1 MHSLPRS
8 HGLQWKTVEA
18 GNYVHKEHDK
28 VTINV
33 RAALVGITAALLI
46 SACSSAPEKE
56 STGKTEST
64 TLSGPL
70 VEQRW
75 NLLLVG
81 TDERVSLPDT
91 PFFQIGRDGKVSGS
105 DGCNRFTGSVKLG
118 ESQRIEFSQLAS
130 TRMACP
136 NMEDAKRVTDMLD
149 TAYRY
154 LIDHDRLV
162 FFGPDSRVLGG
173 WREAN

>member
-1 MHSLPRS
+1 MNVKFGYTFL
-8 HGLQWKTVEA
+8 GLA
-18 GNYVHKEHDK
+18 
-28 VTINV
+28 
-33 RAALVGITAALLI
+33 AALWL
-46 SACSSAPEKE
+46 SACSSTPQQEHPDAPRG
-56 STGKTEST
+56 S
-64 TLSGPL
+64 TLSGPI

-81 TDERVSLPDT
+81 TNERLSMPET
-91 PFFQIGRDGKVSGS
+91 PFFEITQDGKVSGY
-105 DGCNRFTGSVKLG
+105 DGCNRFTGKVNLG
-118 ESQRIEFSQLAS
+118 ESQRIEFSELAS

-173 WREAN
+173 WRKAN

>member
-1 MHSLPRS
+1 VKGQTRHIIMGM
-8 HGLQWKTVEA
+8 GL
-18 GNYVHKEHDK
+18 
-28 VTINV
+28 
-33 RAALVGITAALLI
+33 ALLL
-46 SACSSAPEKE
+46 SACG
-56 STGKTEST
+56 STPQQERTDVPQGG
-64 TLSGPL
+64 TLSGPV

-81 TDERVSLPDT
+81 TDERLSMPET
-91 PFFQIGRDGKVSGS
+91 PFFRIGRDGKVNGS
-105 DGCNRFTGSVKLG
+105 DGCNQFTGKVSLG
-118 ESQRIEFSQLAS
+118 ESQRISFSELAS

-149 TAYRY
+149 NAYRY

>member
-1 MHSLPRS
+1 MK
-8 HGLQWKTVEA
+8 GLTR
-18 GNYVHKEHDK
+18 N
-28 VTINV
+28 
-33 RAALVGITAALLI
+33 ALVGMGLALLV
-46 SACSSAPEKE
+46 SACSSAPQQERQDAPQ
-56 STGKTEST
+56 STA
-64 TLSGPL
+64 LSGQI

-91 PFFQIGRDGKVSGS
+91 PFFQIGRDGSVSGS
-105 DGCNRFTGSVKLG
+105 DGCNRFTGSVELG
-118 ESQRIEFSQLAS
+118 DNQRIEFSQLAS

>member
-1 MHSLPRS
+1 MTGQTRNVLLGA
-8 HGLQWKTVEA
+8 GL
-18 GNYVHKEHDK
+18 
-28 VTINV
+28 
-33 RAALVGITAALLI
+33 ALLV
-46 SACSSAPEKE
+46 SACSSTPQQERVDAPQ
-56 STGKTEST
+56 SGA
-64 TLSGPL
+64 LSGPV

-81 TDERVSLPDT
+81 TDERLSMPEA
-91 PFFQIGRDGKVSGS
+91 PFFRIGRDGKVSGS
-105 DGCNRFTGSVKLG
+105 DGCNQFTGKASLG
-118 ESQRIEFSQLAS
+118 ESQRIEFSELAS

-173 WREAN
+173 WRKANG